1 MLNQKQDKRI
11 GIGLFGKGS
20 TNHLHRPDIVAA
32 FREQGFRISFI
43 VREDY
48 FDLLTKIDGC
58 DYLPCRVLEE
68 TGWRATILRI
78 CQNIRKFYPA
88 KDLEQLRVHE
98 ARNAPQKMR
107 PWSSAYLY
115 INRLAARYR
124 SCAAIASWIEDC
136 FSSPKLVQGISSTQ
150 LDLLIL
156 LGIGNVNSELE
167 GSVTRWASH
176 NQLPCLHVIG
186 NYDHVS
192 SKGFRGISPKKLLVW
207 GPQMLEDAVAYQ
219 GISPHKIQA
228 IGSLRYNSI
237 NKDKLQDS
245 AKFLETVGL
254 KANRK
259 TIVFAGYAYASQ
271 YYEVLDM
278 YRELLAV
285 GERCQLILR
294 LYPNKTFMNS
304 IYIEPLIHYAK
315 SLPHTYISFADP
327 HFKYGYRD
335 KEVLQVEEDEL
346 WNILNSC
353 DVLVDYYSTITL
365 EGAIFDK
372 PIIHMHYLPHTAQPY
387 LSKPIPLPTWDQ
399 IHSRR
404 ILASGAV
411 RVAHDR
417 KELITE
423 IHDAFRQ
430 PEMYTKERKKLIDQE
445 CGPLDGLASERLLGV
460 CHQEMQ
466 DVHQSL
472 IN

>member
-1 MLNQKQDKRI
+1 MLNQKQEKRV

-20 TNHLHRPDIVAA
+20 TNHLHRADIVEA

-68 TGWRATILRI
+68 TGWRGPILRA
-78 CQNIRKFYPA
+78 CQNIRRLYPA
-88 KDLEQLRVHE
+88 KDLGQLRVHE
-98 ARNAPQKMR
+98 ARNAPQQLR
-107 PWSSAYLY
+107 LWSPAYLWL
-115 INRLAARYR
+115 NRIAAKYR
-124 SCAAIASWIEDC
+124 LCAAIAAWIENC
-136 FSSPKLVQGISSTQ
+136 LSRPELVHGIDATQ
-150 LDLLIL
+150 FDLLIL
-156 LGIGNVNSELE
+156 LGIGTVHSELE
-167 GSVTRWASH
+167 GTVTRWAEH
-176 NQLPCLHVIG
+176 HQLPCLHVIG

-192 SKGFRGISPKKLLVW
+192 SKGFRGTSPKRLLVW
-207 GPQMLEDAVAYQ
+207 GPQMMADAVAYQ
-219 GISPHKIQA
+219 GIAFHKIQV
-228 IGSLRYNSI
+228 IGSLRYNTI
-237 NKDKLQDS
+237 NKDKLQEPLE
-245 AKFLETVGL
+245 FLKSIGL
-254 KANRK
+254 EADRK

-271 YYEVLDM
+271 YYEVLAM
-278 YRELLAV
+278 YRELLAA

-304 IYIEPLIHYAK
+304 VYIEPLIHYTQ

-327 HFKYGYRD
+327 HFRYGYRD

-372 PIIHMHYLPHTAQPY
+372 PIIHMHYLPQTAQPY
-387 LSKPIPLPTWDQ
+387 VNKPIQLPTWDQ

-411 RVAHDR
+411 HVAHNR
-417 KELITE
+417 QELMTRVQEAI
-423 IHDAFRQ
+423 RQ
-430 PEMYTKERKKLIDQE
+430 PAMLADARKNLVTRE
-445 CGPLDGLASERLLGV
+445 CGPLDSLASERLLRV
-460 CHQEMQ
+460 CRSILHAVQQ
-466 DVHQSL
+466 NNV
-472 IN
+472 N

>member
-1 MLNQKQDKRI
+1 MQEKRI

-20 TNHLHRPDIVAA
+20 TNHLHRPDIIAA
-32 FREQGFRISFI
+32 FRAQGFRISFI

-58 DYLPCRVLEE
+58 DYFPCKVLEE
-68 TGWRATILRI
+68 NGWRVPILRA
-78 CQNIRKFYPA
+78 CQNIRRLYPA
-88 KDLEQLRVHE
+88 KDVEQLKVHE
-98 ARNAPQKMR
+98 ARNAPQKLR
-107 PWSSAYLY
+107 PWSPAYLWV
-115 INRLAARYR
+115 NRLAARYR
-124 SCAAIASWIEDC
+124 ICAAIAVWIENC
-136 FSSPKLVQGISSTQ
+136 LSRSGLIQGIDPTQ
-150 LDLLIL
+150 FDLLIL
-156 LGIGNVNSELE
+156 LGIGTVHSEVE
-167 GSVTRWASH
+167 GAVTRWAACH
-176 NQLPCLHVIG
+176 KLPCLHVIG

-192 SKGFRGISPKKLLVW
+192 SKGFRGISPERLLVW

-219 GISPHKIQA
+219 GIAFDRIQA

-237 NKDKLQDS
+237 NKDKLQDP
-245 AKFLETVGL
+245 AEFLKTIGL
-254 KANRK
+254 EADRK

-271 YYEVLDM
+271 YYEVLAM
-278 YRELLAV
+278 YRELLAT

-315 SLPHTYISFADP
+315 SLPYTYISFADP
-327 HFKYGYRD
+327 HFRYGYRD

-387 LSKPIPLPTWDQ
+387 VSKPIPLPTWGQ

-411 RVAHDR
+411 QVAHNR
-417 KELITE
+417 QELITGMHE
-423 IHDAFRQ
+423 AFRQ
-430 PEMYTKERKKLIDQE
+430 PAMLADARKKLVTRE
-445 CGPLDGLASERLLGV
+445 CGPLDGQASERLLGV
-460 CHQEMQ
+460 CRLTLLGVQQ
-466 DVHQSL
+466 
-472 IN
+472 NNAN

>member
-1 MLNQKQDKRI
+1 MQEKRI

-20 TNHLHRPDIVAA
+20 TNHLHRPEIIAA
-32 FREQGFRISFI
+32 FRAQGFRISFI

-58 DYLPCRVLEE
+58 DYLRCRVLEE
-68 TGWRATILRI
+68 NGWRVPILRAS
-78 CQNIRKFYPA
+78 QNIRRMYPA
-88 KDLEQLRVHE
+88 KDLRQLQVHE

-107 PWSSAYLY
+107 PWSPVYLW

-124 SCAAIASWIEDC
+124 LCAVIAAVIENRL
-136 FSSPKLVQGISSTQ
+136 SRPELVQGIDATQ
-150 LDLLIL
+150 YDLLIL
-156 LGIGNVNSELE
+156 LGIGTVHSELE
-167 GSVTRWASH
+167 GAVTRWAAH
-176 NQLPCLHVIG
+176 HQLPCLHVIG

-192 SKGFRGISPKKLLVW
+192 SKGFRGISPKRLLVW

-219 GISPHKIQA
+219 GIAVRKIQV

-237 NKDKLQDS
+237 NKKKLQDP
-245 AKFLETVGL
+245 AVFLKKIGLETD
-254 KANRK
+254 RK

-271 YYEVLDM
+271 YYEVLTM
-278 YRELLAV
+278 YRDLLAS

-304 IYIEPLIHYAK
+304 IYIEPLTHYAK
-315 SLPHTYISFADP
+315 SLPHVYISYADP
-327 HFKYGYRD
+327 HFKHGYRD

-372 PIIHMHYLPHTAQPY
+372 PIIHMHYLPQTAQPY
-387 LSKPIPLPTWDQ
+387 VSKPVPLPTWDQ

-411 RVAHDR
+411 QVAHNR
-417 KELITE
+417 QELMTT
-423 IHDAFRQ
+423 IHNAFRQ
-430 PEMYTKERKKLIDQE
+430 PGMYTEERKKLIARE
-445 CGPLDGLASERLLGV
+445 CGPLDGLASDRLLGA
-460 CHQEMQ
+460 CRLEMHAVQ
-466 DVHQSL
+466 QSL
-472 IN
+472 VN